1 MTTRQALAVLRR
13 HAWLAAI
20 VFVVIFAGAPTTVAF
35 TIAFRTRD
43 PETVARVANALA
55 TFYVEE
61 NAKSLCVRRAPPDS
75 PVSTRN

>member
-1 MTTRQALAVLRR
+1 
-13 HAWLAAI
+13 

-61 NAKSLCVRRAPPDS
+61 NAKSLCVRCPS
-75 PVSTRN
+75 W

>member
-1 MTTRQALAVLRR
+1 
-13 HAWLAAI
+13 
-20 VFVVIFAGAPTTVAF
+20 VIFAGAPTTVAF